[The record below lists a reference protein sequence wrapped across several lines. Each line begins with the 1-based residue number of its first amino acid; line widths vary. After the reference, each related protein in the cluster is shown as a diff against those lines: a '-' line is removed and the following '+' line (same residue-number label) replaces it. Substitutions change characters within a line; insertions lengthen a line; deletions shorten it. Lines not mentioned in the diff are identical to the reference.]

1 MGSEGRLW
9 SIILPRASHQVE
21 PGRGG
26 REKIG
31 VGEPSADAWT
41 LGRLATWGR
50 IKEQSGGRE

>member
-41 LGRLATWGR
+41 LGHLGAD
-50 IKEQSGGRE
+50 